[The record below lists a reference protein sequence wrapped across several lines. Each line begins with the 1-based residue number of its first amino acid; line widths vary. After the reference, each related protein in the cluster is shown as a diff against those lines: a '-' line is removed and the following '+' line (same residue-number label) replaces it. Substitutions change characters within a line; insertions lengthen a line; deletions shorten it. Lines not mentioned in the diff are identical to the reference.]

1 MKKYFVGEIFWESVP
16 FLLWQHISLNAYQEA
31 NESASSHV
39 KGGCQQEC
47 FIFTV
52 RVDVDICIWVSLLGL
67 TGFHWFYFHRN
78 VFIKV
83 PFFET
88 VPSTKYIDFFFPW
101 EYNGALYFCLGW
113 KWKGML
119 PNVSNPQMSLVWMEY
134 ERWRLAEVWLKS
146 TQSWRVWEGWIQAW
160 SPNLWRLYSHGQC
173 LKV

>member
-16 FLLWQHISLNAYQEA
+16 FLLWQHISLNAYQEG
-31 NESASSHV
+31 NESASSFV

-88 VPSTKYIDFFFPW
+88 VPSTKYIIFF
-101 EYNGALYFCLGW
+101 
-113 KWKGML
+113 
-119 PNVSNPQMSLVWMEY
+119 SLRVQWSP
-134 ERWRLAEVWLKS
+134 LFLSWLKMKGNAS
-146 TQSWRVWEGWIQAW
+146 KCFKSSDVFSLDGI
-160 SPNLWRLYSHGQC
+160 
-173 LKV
+173 